1 MKKMKE
7 LLKITYIPIFFAS
20 LCCLSPVILV
30 LLSLSTISF
39 ASSITDILYDQYK
52 WLFRLFGFMML
63 MISFIFYLRR
73 EKNIC
78 SINDVIKNK
87 NKIINYFIITLIL
100 GVIGYI
106 FFLYI
111 VVHYVGVWL
120 LIWK

>member
-1 MKKMKE
+1 MKE

-73 EKNIC
+73 EK
-78 SINDVIKNK
+78 
-87 NKIINYFIITLIL
+87 
-100 GVIGYI
+100 I
-106 FFLYI
+106 FAQ
-111 VVHYVGVWL
+111 
-120 LIWK
+120 